1 MSSFIRAREK
11 NVVFKS
17 LIDLS
22 YYTEKES
29 DFLHFAGLSPRL
41 DTLPTPFD
49 AAMRAAGVALPLPLG
64 GGVSDSS
71 SFRLAWS

>member
-1 MSSFIRAREK
+1 M
-11 NVVFKS
+11 V
-17 LIDLS
+17 DLS

-29 DFLHFAGLSPRL
+29 DYVMCILPGLAL

-49 AAMRAAGVALPLPLG
+49 AAMRTAGVALLLG